1 MTKKQLKELI
11 KETISEG
18 FFDDMDSASAKRQQ
32 KLQSNPPLVYNI
44 TTKKM
49 GNSLNVSLTI
59 NDYDALQYPNNNGQ
73 SVKLDG
79 IVEKNIEDLIKN
91 IADYNTRITK
101 KV

>member
-18 FFDDMDSASAKRQQ
+18 FFDDMDSASAIRHQR
-32 KLQSNPPLVYNI
+32 LQSNPPLVYNI

-49 GNSLNVSLTI
+49 GNNLNVSLTI
-59 NDYDALQYPNNNGQ
+59 NDSDAFKYPNNNGE

-79 IVEKNIEDLIKN
+79 IVEENIEDLIKN
-91 IADYNTRITK
+91 IAKYNVRVPK